1 MGVSQKIL
9 ELKCPKCQDLIRIR
23 IDRSMLEK
31 AKRLPISVS
40 YIHGDPMHS
49 TTIWVDNDFV
59 IRAVEAPDDT
69 ILGHGITTKG
79 EQRPTAGSENEI
91 LGEAELTDEAISKL
105 EKALETVG
113 KMSGEIVLAL
123 TRAHDELTKLT
134 ELRRRRTV
142 PTAGATEK
150 RVLPEMRKITKK
162 AGRFQ
167 EPRMVKRDY

>member
-1 MGVSQKIL
+1 
-9 ELKCPKCQDLIRIR
+9 
-23 IDRSMLEK
+23 MLEN

-40 YIHGDPMHS
+40 FIHGDPMHS

-69 ILGHGITTKG
+69 ILGHGIPTKG
-79 EQRPTAGSENEI
+79 DQRLTAGSENEI

-142 PTAGATEK
+142 PTTVATEK
-150 RVLPEMRKITKK
+150 RVSPETRKITKK
-162 AGRFQ
+162 AGRSQ